1 MNNSLQEYL
10 NFANKL
16 ADAAGITSME
26 YFRTSLDIDNKSDES
41 PVTIADKNTELKIR
55 SMIEKEYPDH
65 GILGEEFD
73 NINPNAEFIWVIDP
87 IDGTRSYIAGHKD
100 FGNLISL
107 TQNKKPIIGIINC
120 PAHDERWVGAKNQ
133 HSTINQQ
140 PVKTSNVTNIEDAY
154 LFTSGL
160 YFDEPNLRRAV
171 EKINKKVRYCRY
183 GGDCYMY
190 GMVASGLID
199 IVIEDTLKVHD
210 YMALVNVIEGAGGKI
225 TDKFGNEINTESQ
238 GSLVVSANEELH
250 SKLISVINEENLLY

>member
-1 MNNSLQEYL
+1 MNNSYQEYIK
-10 NFANKL
+10 FANKL
-16 ADAAGITSME
+16 ADAASITSMQ
-26 YFRTSLDIDNKSDES
+26 YFRTSLDIDNKSDQS

-55 SMIEKEYPDH
+55 SMIEKEYPNH

-73 NINPNAEFIWVIDP
+73 SINPDAEFIWVIDP

-120 PAHDERWVGAKNQ
+120 PAHNERWVGVKNQ
-133 HSTINQQ
+133 NTTINQQ
-140 PVKTSNVTNIEDAY
+140 PTKCSKVSSVKDAY
-154 LFTSGL
+154 LFTSGA
-160 YFDEPNLRRAV
+160 YFDEPHLRNAV
-171 EKINKKVRYCRY
+171 EKIQKKIRYFRY

-225 TDKFGNEINTESQ
+225 TDKFGNEITTESQ
-238 GSLVVSANEELH
+238 GSVVVSANQKLH
-250 SKLISVINEENLLY
+250 SELISIINE

>member
-1 MNNSLQEYL
+1 MNNSYQEYL
-10 NFANKL
+10 DFANKL
-16 ADAAGITSME
+16 ADAASATSMQ
-26 YFRTSLDIDNKSDES
+26 YFRTALDIDNKSDQS

-55 SMIEKEYPDH
+55 SMIEKEYPSH

-73 NINPNAEFIWVIDP
+73 NINSNAEFIWVIDP

-107 TQNKKPIIGIINC
+107 THNKKPIIGIINC
-120 PAHDERWVGAKNQ
+120 PAHKERWVGVKDQ
-133 HSTINQQ
+133 ISTYNKQ
-140 PVKTSNVTNIEDAY
+140 PTQSSKIINIEDAY

-160 YFDEPNLRRAV
+160 YFDEPNLRNAV
-171 EKINKKVRYCRY
+171 KKINKKVKYYRY

-190 GMVASGLID
+190 GLVASGLID

-225 TDKFGNEINTESQ
+225 TDKFGKEISTDSQ
-238 GSLVVSANEELH
+238 GSVVVSANEELH
-250 SKLISVINEENLLY
+250 SKLIYLINE